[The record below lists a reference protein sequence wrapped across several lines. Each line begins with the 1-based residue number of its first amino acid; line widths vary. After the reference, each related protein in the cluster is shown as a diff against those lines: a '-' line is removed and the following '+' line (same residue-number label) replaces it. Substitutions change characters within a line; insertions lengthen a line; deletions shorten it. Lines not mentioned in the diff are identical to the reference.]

1 MVFQTFLRLFSL
13 DERSLSID
21 KVSHLLKAM
30 INSVSF
36 TNKHPLPHTTML
48 HPALNASVNTIND
61 ERKCL
66 PNHLLYGNISKG
78 VISVKVTLVN
88 ISRRIH
94 WPTMEI
100 DSTWWLI
107 DMPF

>member
-1 MVFQTFLRLFSL
+1 
-13 DERSLSID
+13 
-21 KVSHLLKAM
+21 
-30 INSVSF
+30 
-36 TNKHPLPHTTML
+36 ML

-66 PNHLLYGNISKG
+66 PNDLLYGNISKG

-94 WPTMEI
+94 WPTIEI
-100 DSTWWLI
+100 EFEFCFSSHLCQLWLI
-107 DMPF
+107 RD